1 MSVCFFGV
9 ENTRRTGIEFVD
21 IFTCVSGDSAT
32 RQRQTS
38 TIQMMP
44 HAVAARNT
52 DRWWWCRSEEAI
64 PTLEYCSKHGCDSK
78 KKVVVVVTKVHTKT
92 SVSGNNMEWDEFMH
106 SFAVFSIFRRS
117 LHPYSGFYM

>member
-21 IFTCVSGDSAT
+21 IFTCISGDSAT

-38 TIQMMP
+38 TIQMML

-78 KKVVVVVTKVHTKT
+78 KKSSSSSNQSAHQ
-92 SVSGNNMEWDEFMH
+92 N
-106 SFAVFSIFRRS
+106 FS
-117 LHPYSGFYM
+117 LWKQYGMG